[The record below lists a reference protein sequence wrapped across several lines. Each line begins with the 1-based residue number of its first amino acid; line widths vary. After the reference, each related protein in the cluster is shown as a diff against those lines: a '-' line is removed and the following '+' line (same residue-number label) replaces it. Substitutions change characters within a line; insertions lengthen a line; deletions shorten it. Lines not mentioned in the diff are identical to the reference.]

1 MPTERLVLNSRAFA
15 AALAVSASMCSAG
28 ALAQAAGTASGLS
41 DGKPANTPITGSTSR
56 DVGGVVGEARDL
68 YKQGKLIHARALL
81 DELVR
86 TNKIHDLSD
95 EEQSAGLSLLREID
109 VKVRTSDPV
118 EVSLQR
124 AEYFL
129 SIGELRQA
137 ERHANAV
144 AARGNLTPT
153 QEERAEKALGDIQAR
168 RNELTPLVPGLIEQA
183 QADFAAERYA
193 SAKGAVLTVL
203 RSGVELT
210 AQQVQ
215 ELEGYQLKILDIENS
230 RGTAF
235 NVAGEAG
242 LASMQP
248 GTVRKGNEPAGEPTP
263 PPPEPEQP
271 SEGVTLT
278 GADVQEQPASPAPEP
293 AVSMP
298 AVPATPSGWFCMS
311 MLHAAV
317 AAANTQP
324 MACARAWLARDSRIL
339 GSFREK
345 PVDAPLR
352 WFRNHRGAAFGPPD
366 PRPPDNEV
374 ARGGSEVPVPGG
386 SPRAVGWATRRAGRA
401 GGLGAP
407 RDC

>member
-248 GTVRKGNEPAGEPTP
+248 GTG
-263 PPPEPEQP
+263 
-271 SEGVTLT
+271 
-278 GADVQEQPASPAPEP
+278 
-293 AVSMP
+293 
-298 AVPATPSGWFCMS
+298 
-311 MLHAAV
+311 
-317 AAANTQP
+317 
-324 MACARAWLARDSRIL
+324 L
-339 GSFREK
+339 GSTASKLIVMRSLGS
-345 PVDAPLR
+345 LR
-352 WFRNHRGAAFGPPD
+352 PD
-366 PRPPDNEV
+366 CLP
-374 ARGGSEVPVPGG
+374 
-386 SPRAVGWATRRAGRA
+386 
-401 GGLGAP
+401 
-407 RDC
+407 